1 MQEFW
6 DVGIFSSSF
15 YSHLQIIGS
24 LFVLSGV
31 VARPDAKPQKGI
43 DHTYGF
49 VRYTNG
55 AIVPEDTPSVKAVK
69 SDFLMAKAY
78 ADSGFETVE
87 VIGENTP
94 DVYANIEEVEAKP
107 YAMPQYERKGID
119 HTYNFV
125 RYTNGAIVPD
135 NTPSV
140 KAVKSDF
147 LMAKAYADS
156 EFETSEVIGEN
167 TPDVYANIEEIEAK
181 PYAVPQYQRKGI
193 DHTANF
199 VRYTNGAIVP
209 DDTPSVKAVK
219 SDFLIAKAYA
229 DSEFETSEVI
239 GEKTPDVYT
248 NNKDI
253 DAKPYAEVPTPV
265 VYAAKAPQPLK
276 KVIKKVEKDEKT
288 TPIVY
293 AVNPFYQFYQP
304 QVYGRLHRVVYQ
316 PHLYGMPAVRHFG
329 KREAEAEPEAEPEA
343 EAEAEAQFYNY
354 YGNNY
359 RNNYGN
365 YYANY
370 PTTYT
375 TKASGYSTYPYT
387 YNPRNPTTYNAK
399 YSTTYNA
406 KYPTTY
412 NTAYNRYPYT
422 YGYNPYSLTARAPT
436 SAVYAT
442 KAQPMPL
449 RDYISYFNA
458 QAQRRSNMVQT
469 SVDQIRVTREA
480 EAEPEADAQFYSNHF
495 GAYTTPY
502 AGFGYPNTQT
512 AYTGYPNTQTAYTG
526 YPNTHT
532 TYIGYPN
539 SRIAYT
545 GYPYAQKAFK
555 GYSYFSSPYTTYQN
569 QYY

>member
-1 MQEFW
+1 M
-6 DVGIFSSSF
+6 G
-15 YSHLQIIGS
+15 
-24 LFVLSGV
+24 
-31 VARPDAKPQKGI
+31 
-43 DHTYGF
+43 
-49 VRYTNG
+49 
-55 AIVPEDTPSVKAVK
+55 
-69 SDFLMAKAY
+69 
-78 ADSGFETVE
+78 
-87 VIGENTP
+87 NTP
-94 DVYANIEEVEAKP
+94 DVYANIEEVQAQAKP

-135 NTPSV
+135 DTPSV

-156 EFETSEVIGEN
+156 EFETTEVIGEN
-167 TPDVYANIEEIEAK
+167 TPEVYANIEEVEAK
-181 PYAVPQYQRKGI
+181 PYA
-193 DHTANF
+193 D
-199 VRYTNGAIVP
+199 
-209 DDTPSVKAVK
+209 
-219 SDFLIAKAYA
+219 
-229 DSEFETSEVI
+229 
-239 GEKTPDVYT
+239 
-248 NNKDI
+248 
-253 DAKPYAEVPTPV
+253 VPTSV
-265 VYAAKAPQPLK
+265 VYVAKVPQPLK

-288 TPIVY
+288 TPVMY

-304 QVYGRLHRVVYQ
+304 QVYGRMHQVVYQ

-329 KREAEAEPEAEPEA
+329 KREAEAEPEAE
-343 EAEAEAQFYNY
+343 AEAQFYNY

-359 RNNYGN
+359 KNNYGN

-370 PTTYT
+370 PTAYT
-375 TKASGYSTYPYT
+375 
-387 YNPRNPTTYNAK
+387 AK
-399 YSTTYNA
+399 YPTTYNA

-412 NTAYNRYPYT
+412 NTAYNRYPFT

-469 SVDQIRVTREA
+469 SVDQKRVTREA
-480 EAEPEADAQFYSNHF
+480 EAEPKADAQFYSNHF

-502 AGFGYPNTQT
+502 S
-512 AYTGYPNTQTAYTG
+512 GYPNTQTAYTG

-532 TYIGYPN
+532 TYMGYSN
-539 SRIAYT
+539 SHIAYT

-555 GYSYFSSPYTTYQN
+555 GYSYFSSPYTTYEH

>member
-1 MQEFW
+1 MRNLANNHWKIW
-6 DVGIFSSSF
+6 DVGFFSSL
-15 YSHLQIIGS
+15 YSNLQIIGS

-31 VARPDAKPQKGI
+31 AARPDAKPQKGI

-107 YAMPQYERKGID
+107 YAMPQYKRKGID
-119 HTYNFV
+119 HTY
-125 RYTNGAIVPD
+125 
-135 NTPSV
+135 
-140 KAVKSDF
+140 
-147 LMAKAYADS
+147 
-156 EFETSEVIGEN
+156 
-167 TPDVYANIEEIEAK
+167 
-181 PYAVPQYQRKGI
+181 
-193 DHTANF
+193 NF

-239 GEKTPDVYT
+239 GENTPDVYA
-248 NNKDI
+248 NI
-253 DAKPYAEVPTPV
+253 DEVEAKPYAEVPTSV
-265 VYAAKAPQPLK
+265 VYAAKAPQTMPLK
-276 KVIKKVEKDEKT
+276 KVTKTLVDMKAVKADEKT
-288 TPIVY
+288 PLVF
-293 AVNPFYQFYQP
+293 AVNPYYQFYQP
-304 QVYGRLHRVVYQ
+304 QVYGANFAPQAYRPLHHIAYQ
-316 PHLYGMPAVRHFG
+316 PHLYGMPAHRHFG
-329 KREAEAEPEAEPEA
+329 KREAEAEPEA

-365 YYANY
+365 YYGNY
-370 PTTYT
+370 PATYT
-375 TKASGYSTYPYT
+375 TKAFGYSFNTKPSPYTSTYPYVVDGITYYNAKYPNT
-387 YNPRNPTTYNAK
+387 YNTKYPTTYNAK
-399 YSTTYNA
+399 YPN
-406 KYPTTY
+406 TY

-422 YGYNPYSLTARAPT
+422 YNPYSLVARAPT
-436 SAVYAT
+436 SAVYASSAPASGVYATSTPTSTFYAT

-469 SVDQIRVTREA
+469 PAIQKRVTREA
-480 EAEPEADAQFYSNHF
+480 EAEPEADAQYYNNYF
-495 GAYTTPY
+495 GTYATPY
-502 AGFGYPNTQT
+502 AGSGYPNLHT
-512 AYTGYPNTQTAYTG
+512 AYTGYPNAHTAYTG
-526 YPNTHT
+526 YPNAVNA
-532 TYIGYPN
+532 Y
-539 SRIAYT
+539 YT
-545 GYPYAQKAFK
+545 GSPYTKTAFK
-555 GYSYFSSPYTTYQN
+555 GYSYFSSPYTTYHN

>member
-1 MQEFW
+1 MQEYW

-15 YSHLQIIGS
+15 CFHLQIIGS

-55 AIVPEDTPSVKAVK
+55 AIVPEDTPSVRAVK

-94 DVYANIEEVEAKP
+94 DVYANIEEVQAQAKP

-156 EFETSEVIGEN
+156 EFETSEIIGEN
-167 TPDVYANIEEIEAK
+167 TPEVYANIEEVEAK

-193 DHTANF
+193 DHTAKF

-209 DDTPSVKAVK
+209 DDTSSVKAVK
-219 SDFLIAKAYA
+219 SDFLMAKAYA
-229 DSEFETSEVI
+229 DSEFETTEVI
-239 GEKTPDVYT
+239 GENTPEVYA
-248 NNKDI
+248 NI
-253 DAKPYAEVPTPV
+253 EEVEAKPYADVPTSV

-288 TPIVY
+288 TPVMY

-304 QVYGRLHRVVYQ
+304 QVYGRMHQVVYQ

-329 KREAEAEPEAEPEA
+329 KREAEAEPEAE
-343 EAEAEAQFYNY
+343 AEAQFYNY

-359 RNNYGN
+359 KNNYGN

-375 TKASGYSTYPYT
+375 TKAYGYSTYPYVVNGIT
-387 YNPRNPTTYNAK
+387 YPTAYTAK
-399 YSTTYNA
+399 YPTTYNA

-412 NTAYNRYPYT
+412 NTAYNRYPFT

-469 SVDQIRVTREA
+469 SVDQKRVTREA
-480 EAEPEADAQFYSNHF
+480 EAEPKADAQFYSNHF

-502 AGFGYPNTQT
+502 SGYPNTH
-512 AYTGYPNTQTAYTG
+512 TAYTG

-532 TYIGYPN
+532 TYMGYSN
-539 SRIAYT
+539 SHIAYT

-555 GYSYFSSPYTTYQN
+555 GYSYFSSPYTTYEH